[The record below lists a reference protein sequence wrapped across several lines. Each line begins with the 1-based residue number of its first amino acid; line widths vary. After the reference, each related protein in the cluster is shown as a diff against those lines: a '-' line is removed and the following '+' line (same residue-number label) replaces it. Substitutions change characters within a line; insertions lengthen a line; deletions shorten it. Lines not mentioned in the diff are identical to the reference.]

1 MCMRRA
7 LFGLIMCCLM
17 LSGCSSFSKQDP
29 ALHLAV
35 NIAVMKAI
43 EKEEGPGRDSRARR
57 IIQLCDIANTM
68 LDDKD
73 VALSAV
79 YDRVMREIDW
89 DNLEPSDRLLLMTL
103 ISETSQLVVER
114 IENRTLDGDKKTSI
128 KTAVGWVKDAAK
140 TYVQALED
148 TDSG

>member
-7 LFGLIMCCLM
+7 LFGLIMSCLM
-17 LSGCSSFSKQDP
+17 LSGCSSLSNQDP

-43 EKEEGPGRDSRARR
+43 EAEEGPGRDARARR
-57 IIQLCDIANTM
+57 VIQLCDIADNM
-68 LDDKD
+68 LEDKD
-73 VALSAV
+73 VALRAV
-79 YDRVMREIDW
+79 YDRVMAEIDW
-89 DNLEPSDRLLLMTL
+89 DRMEASDRLLLMTL
-103 ISETSQLVVER
+103 INQTSELVVER
-114 IENRTLDGDKKTSI
+114 IEKRTLDGDKKASI
-128 KTAVGWVKDAAK
+128 KQAVGWVKDAAK